1 MKKLLFS
8 AFALIGA
15 TIGSQAQVIFNIV
28 EPSNI
33 SGTIPFTSNG
43 DGSSWGLANLDNPS
57 DAILDTI
64 VIADDGT
71 PGLNPQGNPIAYEA
85 CDSIINNVA
94 GKIAM
99 IYRNTC
105 GFGVKALNA
114 QNAGAI
120 GVIIV
125 NREPGLVNMNGGA
138 EGANVTIPVTFISS
152 VEGQLIR
159 TELDAGNVV
168 TAFIGNKLGYFQNDV
183 GLSEGEALMPRAAA
197 EFKAFSADAS
207 EYSTPLAFFARNF
220 GSANQ
225 TGITATAEVSK
236 DGNVLYTNTSTAFD
250 LLSGDSAYITFPN
263 FELPAYD
270 DGIYSF
276 SYTLNL
282 AGDEFTGDNS
292 ISTEVYR
299 NDSVH
304 SYVAIDPA
312 TNLPASSSGIRPAS
326 FTSSYTSCVPFVNSN
341 ASRALLTGASFAA
354 STSSDDSL
362 NDKILDV
369 YVYEWNDIFTDV
381 TDANFGFS
389 DLLPIA
395 SEAYSYADNS
405 LQGEFVSVNFNPE
418 IQLVND
424 QRYLVCVTSYFT
436 SVYINHSDQI
446 NYELNNVTAGNQ
458 PIQGL
463 EVDGTWYTA
472 GWSSPTYPA
481 IVMHMKTSD
490 VGVNE
495 WADGEI
501 QAYPNPAVDRLYIP
515 WDINRVVE
523 EIALID
529 MNGRA
534 VKASVDFVQMD
545 NRLVVDV
552 SDIAAGTYTLQWNG
566 NKYLKVIVNH

>member
-1 MKKLLFS
+1 MKHVLLS
-8 AFALIGA
+8 LASIIGLAIGA
-15 TIGSQAQVIFNIV
+15 QAQVIFNIV
-28 EPSNI
+28 EPASI

-43 DGSSWGLANLDNPS
+43 DGSSWGLATLDNPA
-57 DAILDTI
+57 DAILDTV

-71 PGLNPQGNPIAYEA
+71 PGTNPQGNPIAYEA
-85 CDSIINNVA
+85 CDSIENNLA

-138 EGANVTIPVTFISS
+138 EGANVTIPVTFISDA
-152 VEGQLIR
+152 EGLLIR
-159 TELDAGNVV
+159 NQIDAGNTV
-168 TAFIGNKLGYFQNDV
+168 TAFIGNKVGYFQNDV
-183 GLSEGEALMPRAAA
+183 GLTEGEALVPRAAA
-197 EFKAFSADAS
+197 EFKSFSADQT
-207 EYSTPLAFFARNF
+207 EYSTPLGFYARNF
-220 GSANQ
+220 GSADQ

-236 DGNVLYTNTSTAFD
+236 DGNVVYTNTSSSFD
-250 LLSGDSAYITFPN
+250 LLSGDSAFITFPN
-263 FELPAYD
+263 FEMPSYT

-276 SYTLNL
+276 SYSLNL
-282 AGDEFTGDNS
+282 SGDEFAGDNFL
-292 ISTEVYR
+292 STEVYR

-312 TNLPASSSGIRPAS
+312 TNLPASSSGIRPAN

-341 ASRALLTGASFAA
+341 ASRALLTGATFAA

-362 NDKILDV
+362 TDKILDV

-395 SEAYSYADNS
+395 SEAYSYTTDA
-405 LQGEFVSVNFNPE
+405 QGEFVRVNFNPE
-418 IQLVND
+418 IQMVDD

-436 SVYINHSDQI
+436 TVYINHSDQI
-446 NYELNNVTAGNQ
+446 NYELNNITPGYQ

-463 EVDGTWYTA
+463 EVDGSWFTG

-481 IVMHMKTSD
+481 IVMHMKASD
-490 VGVNE
+490 VSVDELGTQ
-495 WADGEI
+495 ALK
-501 QAYPNPAVDRLYIP
+501 AYPNPAVDRIYIP
-515 WDINRVVE
+515 WDIKDVVTE
-523 EIALID
+523 MVLVD
-529 MNGRA
+529 MSGRT
-534 VKASVDFVQMD
+534 VKSTVDFVQVD
-545 NRLVVDV
+545 NRLILNV
-552 SDIAAGTYTLQWNG
+552 SDLASGTYTLQWNG
-566 NKYLKVIVNH
+566 DKHLKVVVNH